1 MSTLDQF
8 DLVNKLKTPVTEII
22 VWLLDHMAAKSMV
35 LYGDSFSNSVVVV
48 TFYLC
53 TTFFCARHLRSFQA
67 NVQVTLISTNFSS
80 VNTQQCFGLLLTNMS
95 VPDLLTPL

>member
-8 DLVNKLKTPVTEII
+8 DLVNKLKTPVTEIF

-35 LYGDSFSNSVVVV
+35 LYADSFSNSVVVV

-53 TTFFCARHLRSFQA
+53 TTFFLRKA
-67 NVQVTLISTNFSS
+67 LKTLSGKCSS
-80 VNTQQCFGLLLTNMS
+80 NSDINKLFFC
-95 VPDLLTPL
+95 